1 MLLVQ
6 ALINGVLVGAIWG
19 VLGLGKQI
27 VLGVIH
33 FVNFAHGHLVLV
45 AMYLALVLWT
55 LTQAD
60 PFLLLPVVVVVMAGL
75 GWVLDRVLVRPLVP
89 LGERSQM
96 IATLAL
102 ALIIQSLA
110 LIIFSPQP
118 RSIQTWW
125 ADTAWQV
132 GGLFINYGQLMG
144 LLVSAIAFA
153 ATWWVI
159 RRTPLGVMI
168 RATSQNR
175 EAAQY
180 MGINIQRVYGIA
192 FVLSVALAGV
202 VGGVFIVSSPVSPST
217 AWSFLILMFVVP
229 VLGGL
234 GSIPGT
240 MIAGV
245 LVGVVQVLSSTYL
258 DIQLQN
264 ALVFVLFLGFL
275 VLRPQG
281 ILGKATDQF
290 RTSV

>member
-1 MLLVQ
+1 MLLSQ
-6 ALINGVLVGAIWG
+6 ALINGLLVGAIWG
-19 VLGLGKQI
+19 ILGLGKQI

-45 AMYLALVLWT
+45 AMYLALFLWT
-55 LTQAD
+55 VTQAD

-75 GWVLDRVLVRPLVP
+75 GWVLDRVLVRPLVK
-89 LGERSQM
+89 LGDRSQM

-102 ALIIQSLA
+102 ALIIENLA
-110 LIIFSPQP
+110 LMIAGPQP

-125 ADTAWQV
+125 ANTALQI
-132 GGLFINYGQLMG
+132 GGIFVNYGQLAG
-144 LLVSAIAFA
+144 LVVALAAFG
-153 ATWWVI
+153 ATWWLI
-159 RRTPLGVMI
+159 RRTSLGVMI

-180 MGINIQRVYGIA
+180 MGINIRRVYGIA
-192 FVLSVALAGV
+192 FMLSVALAGV
-202 VGGVFIVSSPVSPST
+202 VGAVFIVSSPVSPST

-240 MIAGV
+240 IIAGF

-264 ALVFVLFLGFL
+264 AVVFVLFLAFL

-290 RTSV
+290 RISV